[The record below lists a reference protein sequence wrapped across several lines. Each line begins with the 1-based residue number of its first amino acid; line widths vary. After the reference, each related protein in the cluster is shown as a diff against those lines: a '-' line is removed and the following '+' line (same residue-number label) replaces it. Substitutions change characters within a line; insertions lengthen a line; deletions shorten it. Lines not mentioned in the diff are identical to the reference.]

1 MGLGR
6 LGTAPSTVN
15 QGNTLSPS
23 PVAGTL
29 TQNAGVADG
38 GVINNNNQ
46 ASVNDD
52 FFSLLS
58 GATRNLDTAEDSLT
72 EAAGTVSS
80 ISEDFTHPSER
91 GGGFGKGGRS
101 AGGFGKG
108 GRSAEAFN
116 TGGAVRL
123 QGGGNLDAAFSQG
136 FQQGTLQPKVSTPI
150 PPTADPY
157 GSAAGL
163 SNLMRPNVYTGVNAY
178 NQGTPVGPPV
188 NTQMLQAAQNF
199 ANPSVS
205 SYNGVNQGG
214 GGLSG
219 MMPSGAPGSMN
230 PMAGMQN
237 QGMGAQPQQ
246 QQQMMPIQPYT
257 MGT

>member
-6 LGTAPSTVN
+6 FDFLDTAPSTAN
-15 QGNTLSPS
+15 QRRTLSPS

-29 TQNAGVADG
+29 GQSASSLPFADDFG
-38 GVINNNNQ
+38 DGNVINNNQ
-46 ASVNDD
+46 DGG

-58 GATRNLDTAEDSLT
+58 GATRDLDTAENTLT
-72 EAAGTVSS
+72 EAAGAVSD
-80 ISEDFTHPSER
+80 ISDDFRQPSR
-91 GGGFGKGGRS
+91 RSGGFGKGGRS
-101 AGGFGKG
+101 AG
-108 GRSAEAFN
+108 AYN
-116 TGGAVRL
+116 TGGLVRL
-123 QGGGNLDAAFSQG
+123 QEGGDLGSAFSQG
-136 FQQGTLQPKVSTPI
+136 FQQGTLQPMVSTPI

-163 SNLMRPNVYTGVNAY
+163 SALMRDDVYTGVNAY

-199 ANPSVS
+199 ANPSVF
-205 SYNGVNQGG
+205 SYNNTNQGS

-237 QGMGAQPQQ
+237 QGMGTQPQQ
-246 QQQMMPIQPYT
+246 QQQMMPVQPYT